1 MDNQLKISI
10 IIPVYNAEKYLSQC
24 LDSLLEQGIPREQ
37 YEIICINDG
46 SRDASLSILKGYAK
60 KYQNIVVID
69 KENEGVSATRNKG
82 LDIAQGKYIWFV
94 DADDWIVKDFLGQ
107 GAITKLFSESCTGV
121 PLMLTQYAYV
131 QDNEVEKY
139 YGFRVSA
146 DELKFEEVKPFMTN
160 TQGFFFNRELIEKN
174 NLRFD
179 TNLAYGEDLMFMRQF
194 LDFIRFENEK
204 GRDYQ
209 ILQCGGKGIYFCRV
223 HEGSAMGQLRNRME
237 KVADSIL
244 YRARWSMEQ
253 YRMEN
258 QPIWYRSNYQ
268 EYVNLHMQEYMLYY
282 FPALNKPMWAH
293 LKELKKEGLYPAPPP
308 KLGWDKPKGT
318 LQKIQRFAFRYSV
331 FYPLYYMV
339 MRMKY
344 KKVGSA

>member
-1 MDNQLKISI
+1 MDKQLKLSI
-10 IIPVYNAEKYLSQC
+10 IIPVYNAEKHLSRC
-24 LDSLLEQGIPREQ
+24 LDSLLEQGIPPED

-46 SRDASLSILKGYAK
+46 SRDASISILKEYAQK
-60 KYQNIVVID
+60 HPNIIVVD

-82 LDIAQGKYIWFV
+82 LDMARGEYVWFI
-94 DADDWIVKDFLGQ
+94 DADDWVAKDFLGTSGILRLFGQ
-107 GAITKLFSESCTGV
+107 HCGRVSLLLTKCIDV
-121 PLMLTQYAYV
+121 Y
-131 QDNEVEKY
+131 DNETDKY
-139 YGFRVSA
+139 IDHRVT
-146 DELKFEEVKPFMTN
+146 EEEVSYEETSPFMT
-160 TQGFFFNRELIEKN
+160 TSRGHFFDRDLIESYQ
-174 NLRFD
+174 LRYD
-179 TNLAYGEDLMFMRQF
+179 PNLAYGEDLMFMRQF
-194 LDFIRFENEK
+194 LDFIRFEKEN
-204 GRDYQ
+204 GADYR
-209 ILQCGGKGIYFCRV
+209 ILQSTDKGIYLYRIHSESV
-223 HEGSAMGQLRNRME
+223 MGQLRNRME

-244 YRARWSMEQ
+244 YRARWSMER

-258 QPIWYRSNYQ
+258 QPIWYRANYQ

-318 LQKIQRFAFRYSV
+318 IQKIQRFAFRYSV

>member
-94 DADDWIVKDFLGQ
+94 DADDWIAKDFLGQ

-121 PLMLTQYAYV
+121 PLMLTQYVYV

-244 YRARWSMEQ
+244 YRARWSMER

-258 QPIWYRSNYQ
+258 QPIWYRANYQ

-318 LQKIQRFAFRYSV
+318 IQKIQRFAFRYSV